1 MGNFYDVTA
10 VMQVIGG
17 IYLNPS
23 LLDAEEKYNFIEQ
36 DFKEEFHK
44 ILFGSIYNLYHLGAN
59 KIDIATIEDYLE
71 KRLAKEV

>member
-1 MGNFYDVTA
+1 MKKD
-10 VMQVIGG
+10 
-17 IYLNPS
+17 IYI
-23 LLDAEEKYNFIEQ
+23 LDAEEKYNFIEQ

-71 KRLAKEV
+71 KTKKFCYI

>member
-44 ILFGSIYNLYHLGAN
+44 ILFGSI
-59 KIDIATIEDYLE
+59 
-71 KRLAKEV
+71 

>member
-36 DFKEEFHK
+36 DFIKFYLVLC
-44 ILFGSIYNLYHLGAN
+44 IIY
-59 KIDIATIEDYLE
+59 II
-71 KRLAKEV
+71 